1 MCQNRSICLDRDNKS
16 NHLGLF
22 TLCWTMKI
30 NYKNSHYLWRT
41 YGWCYSMLI
50 RLLKLNKLISFFSEG
65 LFILIDFLWI
75 DSHIRFLL
83 FITSKYNNNKKP
95 VCPMVLQYSSF
106 SWTTLSNNHHT
117 SLVQWSFHKYKCLW
131 GVEGKN

>member
-1 MCQNRSICLDRDNKS
+1 MCQNRSIWLDRDNES
-16 NHLGLF
+16 NHLGSF

-30 NYKNSHYLWRT
+30 NHKNSHYLWRM
-41 YGWCYSMLI
+41 YGWCYPMLI

-95 VCPMVLQYSSF
+95 VCPMVLQSSSF

-117 SLVQWSFHKYKCLW
+117 PLVQWLLDKYKCLW
-131 GVEGKN
+131 GVESKS